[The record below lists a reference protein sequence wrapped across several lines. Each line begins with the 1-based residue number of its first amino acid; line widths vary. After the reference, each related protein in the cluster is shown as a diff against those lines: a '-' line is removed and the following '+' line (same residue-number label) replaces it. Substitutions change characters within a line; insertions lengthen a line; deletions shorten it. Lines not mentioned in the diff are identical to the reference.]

1 MKVILRQDI
10 SSLGAMGD
18 IVNVKNGYAR
28 NYLIPRELAYVATP
42 GAMKA
47 LEFEKKKY
55 EKRMALEK
63 AGAEDI
69 AQRLT
74 EMQVSISMKSGEEG
88 RLFGSVTGQMIAD
101 KLAEAGIEIDR
112 RSIIIDEPIKSL
124 GIFDVKLKLHT
135 DVHSTLKV
143 WVISEDDNADAP
155 MPTEETVS
163 EAATEETVAEAA
175 TEETVAEAETALEAT
190 TEEVVEAETAPEE
203 EKSEEA

>member
-10 SSLGAMGD
+10 STLGAMGD

-63 AGAEDI
+63 AGAENI
-69 AQRLT
+69 AQKLT

-101 KLAEAGIEIDR
+101 KLAESGIEIDR

-143 WVISEDDNADAP
+143 WVISEDDNSDAP
-155 MPTEETVS
+155 MPTEETPEAE
-163 EAATEETVAEAA
+163 EAAPEA
-175 TEETVAEAETALEAT
+175 V
-190 TEEVVEAETAPEE
+190 TEEVVEAEAATESVTEEVVEEEAAPEE